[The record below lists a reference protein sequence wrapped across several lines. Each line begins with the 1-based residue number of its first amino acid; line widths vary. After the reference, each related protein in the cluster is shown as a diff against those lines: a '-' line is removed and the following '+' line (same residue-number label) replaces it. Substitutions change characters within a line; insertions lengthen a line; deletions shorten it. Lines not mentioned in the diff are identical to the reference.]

1 MIIGRR
7 NSAIVLLAVYW
18 PTLFLLA
25 HISIPEAVQK
35 AGVSD
40 KALHFLAYASLV
52 FLLWAALDPNRK
64 VCWRRAMIWWVLLTV
79 VVYGIIDEVLQSYV
93 GRTCDAMDF
102 ISDLAGA
109 LTSCIILTYLT
120 FWPAAVVIVA
130 VIIFGLTNIARQ
142 ELAEVVPLINAMF
155 HLFSYAVFTVIWIR
169 CIASLQVRQN
179 VRCEMHTL
187 RFLDPRRL
195 ITAMMP
201 PVALLVVTKGYS
213 LAVGREFPI
222 YDVILAIG
230 GIVGAAAFWTA
241 GLIRRSAI
249 QGPLGPDD

>member
-1 MIIGRR
+1 MIISRR
-7 NSAIVLLAVYW
+7 NLAIVSLAVYW

-25 HISIPEAVQK
+25 HIPIPKEVQK

-40 KALHFLAYASLV
+40 KVLHFLAYATLV
-52 FLLWAALDPNRK
+52 FMFWIALNPQRK
-64 VCWRRAMIWWVLLTV
+64 VCWRKAAVWWVLLAV
-79 VVYGIIDEVLQSYV
+79 AVYGIIDELLQSYV

-102 ISDLAGA
+102 VSDLAGA

-130 VIIFGLTNIARQ
+130 VIIFGLTNIARR
-142 ELAEVVPLINAMF
+142 ELAEVVPLTNAMF
-155 HLFSYAVFTVIWIR
+155 HLFSYAAFTVIWIR
-169 CIASLQVRQN
+169 CMASLRVRRN
-179 VRCEMHTL
+179 VRCAMHTL
-187 RFLDPRRL
+187 RFLDPKWL

-222 YDVILAIG
+222 YDVILAMG
-230 GIVGAAAFWTA
+230 GIVGAAAIWTA
-241 GLIRRSAI
+241 VLTRRSAI
-249 QGPLGPDD
+249 QGALGPED